1 MTRDEALAAIKKV
14 VGPNGYIETEAD
26 MKPYTEGWIITHR
39 GHSPLIV
46 RPASTEEVSEVVKIC
61 AAAKLPITPQGGHT
75 GLCGGGTPQGGIL
88 LSLKRMNRI
97 REIDPVN
104 YTMTV
109 DAGCVLEELQKAA
122 DAADRYFP
130 LSLGAEGSCTIGG
143 NLSTNAG
150 GTNTL
155 RYGNARDLCFG
166 VEVVLPDGTIWDG
179 LRRLRKDNTGYDLRA
194 MFMGA
199 EGTLGIITGA
209 VLKLFPKPRQI
220 ACTWLAVP
228 GAKEALELL
237 SRARAASGDSIETF
251 EFIPREAVEMYLR
264 HIPETSDPLAQVY
277 PFYVLME
284 IVSFAAEGIDV
295 TGLTEALLE
304 KAIEDGLVL
313 DATIAQSEAQ
323 RDKIW
328 HIRETL
334 PEASRR
340 EGRAVH
346 LDMAVPIAKL
356 PDFYA
361 RAPEIAEKICPGTR
375 AWGFGHFGDGNLHYA
390 LRPPAG
396 MAHAEFM
403 EKYGKKLEY
412 AVLDL
417 VADLRGSFSAEH
429 GVGYEK
435 LGDMTRYKS
444 PVELRLMK
452 SLKASLDPDGIMNP
466 GKVLA

>member
-1 MTRDEALAAIKKV
+1 MGRDEAIEAIKRV
-14 VGPNGYIETEAD
+14 VGPKGYIEAEAD
-26 MKPYTEGWIITHR
+26 MKPYTEGWIVTHKGR
-39 GHSPLIV
+39 SPLVV
-46 RPASTEEVSEVVKIC
+46 RPAGTEEVAAVVKIC
-61 AAAKLPITPQGGHT
+61 ADAKLPITPQGGHT
-75 GLCGGGTPQGGIL
+75 GLCGGATPTGGIL
-88 LSLKRMNRI
+88 LSLNRMNRI

-130 LSLGAEGSCTIGG
+130 LSLAAEGSCTIGG

-166 VEVVLPDGTIWDG
+166 IEVVLPDGTVWDG
-179 LRRLRKDNTGYDLRA
+179 LKRLRKDNTGYDLRG

-209 VLKLFPKPRQI
+209 VLKLYPKPRQI
-220 ACTWLAVP
+220 AATWLAVP
-228 GAKEALELL
+228 GAAAALELL
-237 SRARAASGDSIETF
+237 SRARAASGDSVETF

-264 HIPETSDPLAQVY
+264 HIPQAADPLATKY

-284 IVSFAAEGIDV
+284 IATFAAEGVDV
-295 TGLTEALLE
+295 TALTEALLE
-304 KAIEDGLVL
+304 KAAEDGLVT

-323 RDKIW
+323 RDKLW
-328 HIRETL
+328 HIRESL

-361 RAPEIAEKICPGTR
+361 RAPQIAEKICPGAR

-390 LRPPAG
+390 VRPPAG
-396 MAHAEFM
+396 MAHPDFM
-403 EKYGKKLEY
+403 EKHGKPMEY
-412 AVLDL
+412 AMLDL
-417 VADLRGSFSAEH
+417 VAELKGSFSAEH
-429 GVGYEK
+429 GIGFEK
-435 LGDMTRYKS
+435 LADMTRYKA

-466 GKVLA
+466 GKVLG